1 MMKKYIQGSEGRVTF
16 SVIVPVFNA
25 AHTLERCVASLV
37 ASGGDDL
44 QIVLVEDCSPDDSW
58 QVCERLVKKYPN
70 VVYKRNDRNRGVSY
84 TRNQGLDLAR
94 GQYLLFTDSDDWV
107 APEYVPTFK
116 QVIEAGDTFAICGYV
131 NHDEK
136 NTGRTDI
143 FGWNEKE
150 EFTRVPLVP
159 RLQKIYD
166 DRLLQQLWNK
176 VFVTELV
183 RKHQVRFDETIS
195 IGEDTRF
202 ILDYIHRAGVDQ
214 VCLIDRPLYHYM
226 RDQDGSLMFRVG
238 YESVEEPLKNLRKL
252 YEIQRIPDLEQRLAA
267 DREKTANN
275 YAYLIMHNAGM
286 PMAEKKRLILAL
298 DPRNGKKLYR
308 KNRNLYTK
316 EQVSRL
322 LRRS

>member
-1 MMKKYIQGSEGRVTF
+1 MPIF
-16 SVIVPVFNA
+16 SAIVPVYKA
-25 AHTLERCVASLV
+25 AGTVERCVDSLV
-37 ASGGDDL
+37 ASGGEAV
-44 QIVLVEDCSPDDSW
+44 QVILVEDCSPDDSW
-58 QVCERLVKKYPN
+58 QVCQRLAEKYPN
-70 VVYKRNDRNRGVSY
+70 VVCRRNDRNRGVSY
-84 TRNQGLDLAR
+84 TRNQGLDLAQ

-107 APEYVPTFK
+107 DPDYVPTFR

-143 FGWNEKE
+143 FGWKEKE
-150 EFTRVPLVP
+150 IFTRVSLVS
-159 RLQKIYD
+159 RIQNIYD
-166 DRLLQQLWNK
+166 HRLLQQLWNK

-202 ILDYIHRAGVDQ
+202 ILDYIQRAQVDQ

-252 YEIQRIPDLEQRLAA
+252 YEIQGIPDLEQRLVRQ
-267 DREKTANN
+267 REKTVNE

-286 PMAEKKRLILAL
+286 PAAEKKRLILAL
-298 DPRNGKKLYR
+298 DTRNGKLLYR
-308 KNRNLYTK
+308 KNRTLYMK
-316 EQVSRL
+316 ERISRM

>member
-1 MMKKYIQGSEGRVTF
+1 MATF
-16 SVIVPVFNA
+16 SVIVPVYKA
-25 AHTLERCVASLV
+25 AKTVERCVDSLV
-37 ASGGDDL
+37 ASGGEDV
-44 QIVLVEDCSPDDSW
+44 QVILVEDCSPDDSW
-58 QVCERLVKKYPN
+58 QVCQRLAQKYPN
-70 VVYKRNDRNRGVSY
+70 VVYHRNDRNRGVSY
-84 TRNQGLDLAR
+84 TRNQGLDLAE

-131 NHDEK
+131 NHDGK
-136 NTGRTDI
+136 NAGRTDI

-150 EFTRVPLVP
+150 EFTRVSLVP
-159 RLQKIYD
+159 RLQSIYD
-166 DRLLQQLWNK
+166 GRLLQQLWNK

-183 RKHQVRFDETIS
+183 RRYQVRFDESIS

-202 ILDYIHRAGVDQ
+202 ILDYIQRAGVDR

-252 YEIQRIPDLEQRLAA
+252 YEIQGIPDLEQRLAA
-267 DREKTANN
+267 DREKTVNN

-286 PMAEKKRLILAL
+286 PLKEKKRLILAL
-298 DPRNGKKLYR
+298 DPQNGKQLYR
-308 KNRNLYTK
+308 TNRTIYIK
-316 EQVSRL
+316 ERISRM

>member
-1 MMKKYIQGSEGRVTF
+1 MPIF
-16 SVIVPVFNA
+16 SVIVPVYKA
-25 AHTLERCVASLV
+25 EKTVERCVDSLV
-37 ASGGDDL
+37 ASGGEDL
-44 QIVLVEDCSPDDSW
+44 EVILVEDCSPDNSR
-58 QVCERLVKKYPN
+58 QVCERLAKKYPN
-70 VVYKRNDRNRGVSY
+70 VVYSRNDRNRGVSY

-107 APEYVPTFK
+107 APEYVPTFRR
-116 QVIEAGDTFAICGYV
+116 VIENGDTFAICGYV

-143 FGWNEKE
+143 FGWDETE

-159 RLQKIYD
+159 RLQGIYD
-166 DRLLQQLWNK
+166 GRLLQQLWNK

-183 RKHQVRFDETIS
+183 QKHRVRFDESIS

-202 ILDYIHRAGVDQ
+202 ILDYIQRAGVDR

-252 YEIQRIPDLEQRLAA
+252 YEIQNLPDLEQRLTA
-267 DREKTANN
+267 DREKTVGN

-298 DPRNGKKLYR
+298 DPQNGKALYR
-308 KNRNLYTK
+308 KNRTLYLK
-316 EQVSRL
+316 EQLSRI
-322 LRRS
+322 LRRG